1 MMSEKETI
9 FINKCSIKE
18 HEFNNG
24 DSVLNMA
31 IHIDELIIHKNS
43 DGWVNLTICRRREK
57 SDKGVTHYA
66 KLNTYEPKVDDDS
79 KGEKSQSSDDA
90 LPF

>member
-1 MMSEKETI
+1 MSEKETT

-18 HEFNNG
+18 HEFDNG

-31 IHIDELIIHKNS
+31 VHVDELIIHKNS
-43 DGWVNLTICRRREK
+43 DGWVNITICKRREK

-66 KLNTYEPKVDDDS
+66 KLNDYVPKVDEGVTKESSESSGDD
-79 KGEKSQSSDDA
+79 